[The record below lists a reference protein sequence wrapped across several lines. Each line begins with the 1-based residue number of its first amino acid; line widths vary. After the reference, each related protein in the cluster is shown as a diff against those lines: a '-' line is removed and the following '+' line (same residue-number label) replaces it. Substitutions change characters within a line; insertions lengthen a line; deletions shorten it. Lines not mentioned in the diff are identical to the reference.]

1 MAEFNKEQ
9 LNKID
14 TKKTIFRHIKFRMA
28 LAIFVA
34 LILLL
39 VLWAAVYT
47 ASDVNSYKIVVSGK
61 RGGSLSL
68 SFDPNFKGDGFS
80 VLKCLGSNSA
90 KDGEGMSFGDNGG
103 ISDYVEKVTVG
114 EIDMDVS
121 VNGKEGKA
129 EPFGNDEFIVSKF
142 YLKNMNEDLPTKYKM
157 QINVEANHKNAL
169 AAARF
174 LIVKDTEGAKEKTVY
189 AQPTIDG
196 KQEKVSTMNRVD
208 GEYVKDPSNS
218 QADWLCN
225 SLSLDENG
233 DWYYDSLES
242 SIVFELKPNEVLGY
256 VVAVWYE
263 GSDPDHK
270 DSILGGYMTFNVTFS
285 ALED

>member
-80 VLKCLGSNSA
+80 VLKCVGTESA
-90 KDGEGMSFGDNGG
+90 KDGEGMSYGDNDG
-103 ISDYVEKVTVG
+103 ISSYIEKVALG
-114 EIDMDVS
+114 EIDMEVTP
-121 VNGKEGKA
+121 NGKEGKA
-129 EPFGNDEFIVSKF
+129 KPFGNDEFIVSKF
-142 YLKNMNEDLPTKYKM
+142 YLKNMNETLPTKYKM
-157 QINVEANHKNAL
+157 QINIEANHKDVL
-169 AAARF
+169 SSARF
-174 LIVKDTEGAKEKTVY
+174 LIISDTEGEQDRKVY
-189 AQPTIDG
+189 AKPTENG
-196 KQEKVSTMNRVD
+196 EREKVSTLHRVE
-208 GEYVKDPSNS
+208 GEYVKDPSNP
-218 QADWLCN
+218 QEDWLCE
-225 SLSLDENG
+225 SLSCDDDGN
-233 DWYYDSLES
+233 WYYDSLEN
-242 SIVFELKPNEVLGY
+242 SIVFELEPSEVLGY

-285 ALED
+285 AIED